1 MTPEKQKQKL
11 AGQTSLAQKIFQYVP
26 IHEDWTIAQVAQA
39 MHRAVGARTDPKTL
53 GGCLLTMAD
62 AGLVRATNRG
72 TFQRIPV
79 SAPIKTAPTPA
90 IKKEPVM
97 TEKTTK
103 TTASIEVSAIDLL
116 AGITQKLREVTQ
128 ELEVAALAIEESNA
142 KNAADVAKLHQLQ
155 ALLKGLA

>member
-1 MTPEKQKQKL
+1 
-11 AGQTSLAQKIFQYVP
+11 
-26 IHEDWTIAQVAQA
+26 
-39 MHRAVGARTDPKTL
+39 
-53 GGCLLTMAD
+53 
-62 AGLVRATNRG
+62 
-72 TFQRIPV
+72 
-79 SAPIKTAPTPA
+79 
-90 IKKEPVM
+90 M

-103 TTASIEVSAIDLL
+103 TTTSIEVSAIDLL